1 MAPNPRTGEPV
12 LPAPTKQPV
21 RRPTLVRK
29 RDDTESS
36 VDRARTPSSPSK
48 RLKVSF
54 DDEVQ
59 VKVMDDWEKAPAI
72 IREEVRRAL
81 ERHAQGDDSAYN
93 RVKEIYTTKPT
104 AEDAPSSTTLRNYTA
119 ALLSSVSGLNR
130 SCSSLVHA
138 VLKSVW
144 IVRDEDYVALFLRLL
159 GNLVSAQGVYLGD
172 VLRMLVGHLVNGEF
186 VIRVRSWQRTYSMSA
201 PGRDNLILGES
212 PTPRSQIQK
221 RAHAAL
227 RYLLRLIPSAS
238 SVLSSILTSLFPHSS
253 DSKRAHV
260 AYVQNLLKVIEYAPE
275 LQADALSLITERLVK
290 IDVQVQVDLED
301 LADDVGD
308 GVVQDIP
315 NLKSGLPQDADDE
328 DESDDTD
335 SSDEEIDPDA
345 QRAKDITTNVE
356 KLDCILDILFT
367 YYEPQFSGTSVRA
380 RDTALDMLFSQFTTI
395 ILPTYRS
402 RHTQFLLFH
411 FAQTSPALVDNF
423 VGACVHFA
431 FDKGRPAIMRHSAAA
446 YLASFVARGIH
457 VPSQIVRDVFD
468 YIGGQLT
475 IYRAEYEPNCRG
487 PNLRRYSNYYS
498 LLQALLYIF
507 CFRWRD
513 LEAGPEEQAD
523 DDDIPLSD
531 ETAHAWI
538 PGIKETLAQ
547 NIFSK
552 LNPLKVCSPA
562 IVNEFAKIAN
572 HLGIIYVFH
581 LLETNKR
588 LRLSQFSGLVDRD
601 LTFGIPERETALSGR
616 KDESYHQLDEY
627 FPFDP
632 YHLPRSK
639 RWVEGD
645 YREWKGIPGL
655 HEDGDASGSEEEDEE
670 DSDAEEGTGTDDET
684 AD

>member
-1 MAPNPRTGEPV
+1 MAPNPRTGEPA

-29 RDDTESS
+29 RDDTDSDA
-36 VDRARTPSSPSK
+36 DRARTPSSPSK

-54 DDEVQ
+54 DNEVE
-59 VKVMDDWEKAPAI
+59 VKVMDDWEKAPAVV
-72 IREEVRRAL
+72 REEVRRAL
-81 ERHAQGDDSAYN
+81 ERHAQGDDSAYD

-130 SCSSLVHA
+130 SCSGLVHA
-138 VLKSVW
+138 VLQSAW

-159 GNLVSAQGVYLGD
+159 GNLVSAQGLYLGD
-172 VLRMLVGHLVNGEF
+172 VLRMLVGFLVN
-186 VIRVRSWQRTYSMSA
+186 T
-201 PGRDNLILGES
+201 PGRDSLVFGES
-212 PTPRSQIQK
+212 PVPRSRIQN
-221 RAHAAL
+221 RTHAAL

-238 SVLSSILTSLFPHSS
+238 GVLSSILTGLFPHSS

-275 LQADALSLITERLVK
+275 LQSETLSLITERLVK

-308 GVVQDIP
+308 GVVQGIP
-315 NLKSGLPQDADDE
+315 NIKSGLLQDVDDE
-328 DESDDTD
+328 DESEEDTD

-367 YYEPQFSGTSVRA
+367 YYEPQFSGSVQV
-380 RDTALDMLFSQFTTI
+380 RDTALDILFSQFTTI

-411 FAQTSPALVDNF
+411 FAQMSPALIDNF

-431 FDKGRPAIMRHSAAA
+431 FDKGRPAIMRQSAAA

-487 PNLRRYSNYYS
+487 PDLRRYSNYYS

-523 DDDIPLSD
+523 DEDIPLAD
-531 ETAHAWI
+531 DLAHVWI

-572 HLGIIYVFH
+572 HLGVIYVFH

-588 LRLSQFSGLVDRD
+588 LRLSQFSGPIDRD
-601 LTFGIPERETALSGR
+601 MTFSIPERETALSGR
-616 KDESYHQLDEY
+616 KDESYQQLDEY

-632 YHLPRSK
+632 YHLPRSR

-655 HEDGDASGSEEEDEE
+655 HEDGDASGSEDEDEE
-670 DSDAEEGTGTDDET
+670 DSDAEEGTETDDENT
-684 AD
+684 D

>member
-1 MAPNPRTGEPV
+1 MAPNPRMGEPV

-29 RDDTESS
+29 RDDTDSS
-36 VDRARTPSSPSK
+36 VDIARTPSSPSK

-54 DDEVQ
+54 DNEVE

-72 IREEVRRAL
+72 RREEVRRAL
-81 ERHAQGDDSAYN
+81 ERHAQGDDSAYD

-104 AEDAPSSTTLRNYTA
+104 AEDAPSSTTLRSYTA

-130 SCSSLVHA
+130 SCSGLVYA
-138 VLKSVW
+138 VLQSAW
-144 IVRDEDYVALFLRLL
+144 INRDEDYVALFLRLL

-172 VLRMLVGHLVNGEF
+172 VLRMLVGYLVN
-186 VIRVRSWQRTYSMSA
+186 A
-201 PGRDNLILGES
+201 PGRDSLVLGES
-212 PTPRSQIQK
+212 PVPRSQIQN

-238 SVLSSILTSLFPHSS
+238 GVLSSIVTNLFPHSS

-275 LQADALSLITERLVK
+275 LQAEVLSLITERLVK

-308 GVVQDIP
+308 GIVQDIP
-315 NLKSGLPQDADDE
+315 NIKSGLSQHEDDE
-328 DESDDTD
+328 DESEDDTD

-345 QRAKDITTNVE
+345 QRAKDITTNVG

-367 YYEPQFSGTSVRA
+367 YYDPQFSGTSVQA
-380 RDTALDMLFSQFTTI
+380 RDTALDILFSQFTTI

-431 FDKGRPAIMRHSAAA
+431 FDKGRPAIMRQSAAA

-468 YIGGQLT
+468 YIGGQLA

-487 PNLRRYSNYYS
+487 PDLRRYSNYYS

-523 DDDIPLSD
+523 DEDIPLTD
-531 ETAHAWI
+531 DLAHIWI

-552 LNPLKVCSPA
+552 LNPLKVCSPT
-562 IVNEFAKIAN
+562 IVNEFAKISN
-572 HLGIIYVFH
+572 HLGVVYVFH

-588 LRLSQFSGLVDRD
+588 LRLSQFSRPIDRD
-601 LTFGIPERETALSGR
+601 LTFGVPERETALSVR
-616 KDESYHQLDEY
+616 KDESYQQLDEY

-639 RWVEGD
+639 RWVESD

-655 HEDGDASGSEEEDEE
+655 HDDGNASGSEDEDEE
-670 DSDAEEGTGTDDET
+670 ESAAEEGTGTDDEST
-684 AD
+684 D

>member
-1 MAPNPRTGEPV
+1 M
-12 LPAPTKQPV
+12 
-21 RRPTLVRK
+21 
-29 RDDTESS
+29 
-36 VDRARTPSSPSK
+36 
-48 RLKVSF
+48 
-54 DDEVQ
+54 
-59 VKVMDDWEKAPAI
+59 
-72 IREEVRRAL
+72 
-81 ERHAQGDDSAYN
+81 
-93 RVKEIYTTKPT
+93 
-104 AEDAPSSTTLRNYTA
+104 
-119 ALLSSVSGLNR
+119 
-130 SCSSLVHA
+130 
-138 VLKSVW
+138 
-144 IVRDEDYVALFLRLL
+144 
-159 GNLVSAQGVYLGD
+159 
-172 VLRMLVGHLVNGEF
+172 
-186 VIRVRSWQRTYSMSA
+186 
-201 PGRDNLILGES
+201 
-212 PTPRSQIQK
+212 
-221 RAHAAL
+221 
-227 RYLLRLIPSAS
+227 
-238 SVLSSILTSLFPHSS
+238 
-253 DSKRAHV
+253 
-260 AYVQNLLKVIEYAPE
+260 QNLLKVIEYAPE
-275 LQADALSLITERLVK
+275 LQADALALITERLVK

-315 NLKSGLPQDADDE
+315 NLKSEPSQDLDDE
-328 DESDDTD
+328 DESEDDTD

-345 QRAKDITTNVE
+345 RRAKDITTNVE
-356 KLDCILDILFT
+356 KLDCVLDILFT

-380 RDTALDMLFSQFTTI
+380 RDTALDILFSQFTTI

-431 FDKGRPAIMRHSAAA
+431 FDKGRPAIMRQSAAA

-475 IYRAEYEPNCRG
+475 IYRAEYEPNSRG
-487 PNLRRYSNYYS
+487 PDLRRYSNYYS

-507 CFRWRD
+507 CFRWQD

-523 DDDIPLSD
+523 DDDIPLTD
-531 ETAHAWI
+531 DLAHVWI

-588 LRLSQFSGLVDRD
+588 LRLSQFSGPTDRD
-601 LTFGIPERETALSGR
+601 LTFSIPERETALSGR
-616 KDESYHQLDEY
+616 KDESYQQLDEY

-655 HEDGDASGSEEEDEE
+655 HDCSGSEDEDEE
-670 DSDAEEGTGTDDET
+670 DSDAEEGTGTDEEG

>member
-1 MAPNPRTGEPV
+1 
-12 LPAPTKQPV
+12 
-21 RRPTLVRK
+21 
-29 RDDTESS
+29 
-36 VDRARTPSSPSK
+36 
-48 RLKVSF
+48 
-54 DDEVQ
+54 
-59 VKVMDDWEKAPAI
+59 
-72 IREEVRRAL
+72 
-81 ERHAQGDDSAYN
+81 
-93 RVKEIYTTKPT
+93 
-104 AEDAPSSTTLRNYTA
+104 
-119 ALLSSVSGLNR
+119 
-130 SCSSLVHA
+130 
-138 VLKSVW
+138 
-144 IVRDEDYVALFLRLL
+144 
-159 GNLVSAQGVYLGD
+159 
-172 VLRMLVGHLVNGEF
+172 
-186 VIRVRSWQRTYSMSA
+186 MSA
-201 PGRDNLILGES
+201 TGRDNLILGES
-212 PTPRSQIQK
+212 PIPRSQIQK

-238 SVLSSILTSLFPHSS
+238 GVLSSILTSLFPHSS

-275 LQADALSLITERLVK
+275 LQADALSLIIERLVK

-315 NLKSGLPQDADDE
+315 NLKSGPSQDLDEE
-328 DESDDTD
+328 DESEADTD

-356 KLDCILDILFT
+356 KLDCVLDILFT

-431 FDKGRPAIMRHSAAA
+431 FDKGRPTIMRQSAAA
-446 YLASFVARGIH
+446 YLASFVARGIR

-475 IYRAEYEPNCRG
+475 IYRAEYEPSCRG
-487 PNLRRYSNYYS
+487 PDLRRYSNYYS

-523 DDDIPLSD
+523 DDDIPLGD
-531 ETAHAWI
+531 DFAHVWI

-562 IVNEFAKIAN
+562 IVHEFAKIAN

-581 LLETNKR
+581 LIETNKR
-588 LRLSQFSGLVDRD
+588 LRLSQFSGPVGRD

-616 KDESYHQLDEY
+616 KDESYQQLDEY

-645 YREWKGIPGL
+645 YRDWKGIPGL
-655 HEDGDASGSEEEDEE
+655 HEDGDASGSDDEDEE
-670 DSDAEEGTGTDDET
+670 DSDAEEGTGTDDEST
-684 AD
+684 D